1 MITPQDLRI
10 GNLVKYNGEFYA
22 IRSFDEEHV
31 VLKDNV
37 LAEYYLDYIGYDE
50 IEAVEI
56 TEEWLLKLG
65 FETLEKEAGFEF
77 LSKYKIVCFTLLSGI
92 AADRNVFLVWKN
104 DSVICDVKYLHQLQN
119 LHFALTIKEL
129 EINL

>member
-22 IRSFDEEHV
+22 IKSFDEEHV

-37 LAEYYLDYIGYDE
+37 LSEYYLDYIGYDE
-50 IEAVEI
+50 IEPIEI

-65 FETLEKEAGFEF
+65 YEKDGDFFRIKNTRLAEAFIFKEG
-77 LSKYKIVCFTLLSGI
+77 LS
-92 AADRNVFLVWKN
+92 
-104 DSVICDVKYLHQLQN
+104 ICVHSFWLKHIKSIHQLQN
-119 LHFALTIKEL
+119 LYFALTGKEL
-129 EINL
+129 EIK

>member
-22 IRSFDEEHV
+22 IKSFDEEHV

-50 IEAVEI
+50 IEAIEI

-65 FETLEKEAGFEF
+65 VFIVETCKSFEASFPNFRFSLHKSENYDGWLFCENETVITD
-77 LSKYKIVCFTLLSGI
+77 KIHYV
-92 AADRNVFLVWKN
+92 N
-104 DSVICDVKYLHQLQN
+104 QLQN
-119 LHFALTIKEL
+119 LFFALAGKEL
-129 EINL
+129 EIK